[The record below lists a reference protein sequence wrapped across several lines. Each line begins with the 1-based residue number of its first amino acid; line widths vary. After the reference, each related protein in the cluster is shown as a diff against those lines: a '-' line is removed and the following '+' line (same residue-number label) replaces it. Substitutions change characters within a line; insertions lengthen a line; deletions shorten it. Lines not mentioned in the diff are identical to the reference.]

1 MDGTPRDTKA
11 RKRRGR
17 LKQNGPAIR
26 SIRELA
32 GYSQDGLAR
41 ATGVTQAA
49 LSLIESERSY
59 ARVSTLAKIARELR
73 VPLAAITR
81 ELEDAESSQGSAA

>member
-11 RKRRGR
+11 RKQRRR
-17 LKQNGPAIR
+17 LRQNGPAIKHF
-26 SIRELA
+26 RELT

-49 LSLIESERSY
+49 LSLIENERSC
-59 ARVSTLAKIARELR
+59 AKAATLVKIAKELR
-73 VPLAAITR
+73 VSYSAITR
-81 ELEDAESSQGSAA
+81 ELEDTKRSVA